1 MNAGSRLKQ
10 VRQDLGLTQKDF
22 AEKLG
27 FKWYKIKD
35 MESGKQNITYDIA
48 KLIEKIFSINHDW
61 LLTGEGEI
69 YVNKTPKNI
78 NQGVVIGGVGDN
90 HNYNITTPI
99 EKLPPDVQVII
110 EELLA
115 MDRDKRKKV
124 LKCILE
130 ME

>member
-61 LLTGEGEI
+61 LLTGEGEM
-69 YVNKTPKNI
+69 YVKNNSLTTTENKIENAVEI
-78 NQGVVIGGVGDN
+78 N
-90 HNYNITTPI
+90 Y
-99 EKLPPDVQVII
+99 LPEVYGNW
-110 EELLA
+110 
-115 MDRDKRKKV
+115 
-124 LKCILE
+124 
-130 ME
+130 